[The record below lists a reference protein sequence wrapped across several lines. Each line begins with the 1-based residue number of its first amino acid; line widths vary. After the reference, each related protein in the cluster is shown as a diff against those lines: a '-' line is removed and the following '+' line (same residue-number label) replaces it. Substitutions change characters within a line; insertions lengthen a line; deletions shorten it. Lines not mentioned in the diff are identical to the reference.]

1 MEGLPGVLSLLSSA
15 SLQGR
20 DLAGGFGS
28 LAARGETKRAAISAK
43 RSGLCG
49 WWPPSPAGPCF
60 KTSAGFVLG
69 LRRKGSYSSDSHQ
82 PSCVPLEMEVLS
94 SLMVFRE
101 VFASARRSGLVS
113 WCWDGFGVVCGDAEQ
128 RVSKAWYPAAGWLL
142 SPALP

>member
-1 MEGLPGVLSLLSSA
+1 MFSPSFLLLACREGIW
-15 SLQGR
+15 QE
-20 DLAGGFGS
+20 DLAAWQLEGKQKEQLSVQNGAASVAGGHPAL
-28 LAARGETKRAAISAK
+28 LA
-43 RSGLCG
+43 
-49 WWPPSPAGPCF
+49 PASKP
-60 KTSAGFVLG
+60 ALGFVLD

-82 PSCVPLEMEVLS
+82 PSCVPLEMAVLS